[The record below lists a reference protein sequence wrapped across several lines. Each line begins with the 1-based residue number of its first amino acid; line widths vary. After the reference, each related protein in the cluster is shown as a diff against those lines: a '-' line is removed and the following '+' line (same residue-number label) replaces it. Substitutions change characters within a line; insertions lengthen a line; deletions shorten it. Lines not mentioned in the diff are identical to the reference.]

1 MDLLTDT
8 GTLATLGLP
17 EQPVQY
23 NVALKSGTDLQHYL
37 SALNTALRPLG
48 AEAAPNHMQSSD
60 VIVAMQGLIAM
71 LTALLV
77 VVAGLGVLNTVVLDT
92 RERVHDLGV
101 YKAIGMTPRQTVAM
115 VLTSVVGIGLVAS
128 AIGVPA
134 GIAVHHYVL
143 PIMADITGEHLPSVD
158 LAVYHPTTLTML
170 VLGGLLIAVVGALL
184 PAGWAAA
191 TRAATALRTE

>member
-1 MDLLTDT
+1 
-8 GTLATLGLP
+8 
-17 EQPVQY
+17 
-23 NVALKSGTDLQHYL
+23 
-37 SALNTALRPLG
+37 LRPLG
-48 AEAAPNHMQSSD
+48 AQAGPNHAESSD

-77 VVAGLGVLNTVVLDT
+77 VVAGLGVLNTVLLDT

-128 AIGVPA
+128 AIGVPV

-143 PIMADITGEHLPSVD
+143 PIMAGITGEHLPSVD
-158 LAVYHPTTLTML
+158 LAVYSPATLALL